1 VSAGAVVWITGLPS
15 AGKSTLAERIAE
27 RIRASGSACA
37 VLDGDEVRG
46 ALRRPAGRGSKER
59 DAFYES
65 LARVA
70 ALLASQG
77 LVVVV
82 AATANRAAYRARAR
96 QLAPRWVE
104 VHVATPPDECARR
117 DTKGL
122 YAAGRAGSARDLPGL
137 DAPYEPPAAPDVVAS
152 GGEDVAAVDRVVSLL
167 THRP

>member
-1 VSAGAVVWITGLPS
+1 MSAGTVVWVTGLPG

-27 RIRASGSACA
+27 RVRSAGAPCA
-37 VLDGDEVRG
+37 VLDGDDVRA
-46 ALRRPAGRGSKER
+46 ALRRSAGRGTKER
-59 DAFYES
+59 GAFYES

-82 AATANRAAYRARAR
+82 AATANRAAYRDRAR

-117 DTKGL
+117 DPKGL
-122 YAAGRAGSARDLPGL
+122 YAAARDGSARDVPGA
-137 DAPYEPPAAPDVVAS
+137 DAEYEPPRAPDVVAS
-152 GGEDVAAVDRVVSLL
+152 GGEDAAAVDRVIALL
-167 THRP
+167 RRGA